1 MTDEYNETTSET
13 RTEDD
18 QMVETEA
25 QPSDPAEQE
34 GRQTPAVESGGKKR
48 WTRIQSLK
56 LAGVI
61 LAVLLAVSM
70 IFFAVY
76 RSIVKPPELRPPEA
90 EVQSPSESPAQE
102 EEEAFDGIKPYVTGA
117 RKQDYYTFLLVGRD
131 VAGGGLTDTIMLAAY
146 DVPNQDLNVMSIP
159 RDTMVNASWDVKKIN
174 SVYNIAGGGEAGMES
189 LKGYVSDLIGFEPDF
204 TITIEWEAVGEL
216 VDAIGG
222 VWFEIPFNMYYR
234 DSYQDLFINQPE
246 GYRLLDG
253 EDAMQVVRWRKNNSG
268 VSSGVNE
275 SDITRTQIAQD
286 FLAATIKQCLQIQN
300 VTKVKELANIF
311 TEYVDTELTVGELV
325 WFAEQALV
333 GGLSAEDMYLC
344 TMPYEGA
351 YVYSR
356 TVGNLQSYVV
366 PDSDELIQT
375 VNQYFN
381 PYLELVSLE
390 NLDHMRANSDGS
402 VSSSTGIV
410 RDTQATYPTSHWTPP
425 EPEPT
430 QTEEPE
436 PTNTVPDEP
445 PVQTDALPGETE
457 PAETTPPPGDDL
469 PMESGQPPEES
480 APTDTAAQPT
490 PSEVPPQESKT
501 PPSSETSFEE
511 GGSEPLEFQPSEEAV
526 LTPPGNAGP
535 EANE

>member
-1 MTDEYNETTSET
+1 
-13 RTEDD
+13 
-18 QMVETEA
+18 
-25 QPSDPAEQE
+25 
-34 GRQTPAVESGGKKR
+34 
-48 WTRIQSLK
+48 
-56 LAGVI
+56 
-61 LAVLLAVSM
+61 
-70 IFFAVY
+70 
-76 RSIVKPPELRPPEA
+76 
-90 EVQSPSESPAQE
+90 
-102 EEEAFDGIKPYVTGA
+102 
-117 RKQDYYTFLLVGRD
+117 
-131 VAGGGLTDTIMLAAY
+131 
-146 DVPNQDLNVMSIP
+146 
-159 RDTMVNASWDVKKIN
+159 
-174 SVYNIAGGGEAGMES
+174 
-189 LKGYVSDLIGFEPDF
+189 
-204 TITIEWEAVGEL
+204 
-216 VDAIGG
+216 
-222 VWFEIPFNMYYR
+222 
-234 DSYQDLFINQPE
+234 
-246 GYRLLDG
+246 
-253 EDAMQVVRWRKNNSG
+253 MQVVRWRKNNSG